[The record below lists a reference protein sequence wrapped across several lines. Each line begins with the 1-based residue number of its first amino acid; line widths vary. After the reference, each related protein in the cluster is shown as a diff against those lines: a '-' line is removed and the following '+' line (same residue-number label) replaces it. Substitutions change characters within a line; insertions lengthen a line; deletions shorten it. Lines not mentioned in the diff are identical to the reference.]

1 MRLQLKK
8 LHLYDR
14 INQNVSFYVRNILAH
29 AATRRVSI
37 HNTSSKRQESSRN
50 LPRCLEFHKG
60 VFASSFI
67 IKCIQSEFSSSPSKH
82 NWSWQDSKRGGRR
95 YNLHGGALFMMGGR
109 RMAQSKWPEIVGFYS
124 SFQPGVQNGISQIT
138 WRSPNSPTVKLRCVA
153 TVPTVLEYIIR
164 ELY

>member
-1 MRLQLKK
+1 MFRSTCATHSHMQQQEGYPSTTHLQKGRNRRGTYQGAWNFTKAFL
-8 LHLYDR
+8 LPLLSS
-14 INQNVSFYVRNILAH
+14 NVS
-29 AATRRVSI
+29 RVS
-37 HNTSSKRQESSRN
+37 SVA
-50 LPRCLEFHKG
+50 P
-60 VFASSFI
+60 
-67 IKCIQSEFSSSPSKH
+67 PSKH

-138 WRSPNSPTVKLRCVA
+138 WRSPNSPTVLKLRCVA